1 MSTTAGAASAALE
14 PSLEEKSR
22 RKSPLRSSSRNPL
35 RRSNSPSPGIGSIFG
50 SRSNSRRIPL
60 GEYGGAI
67 AQRSVGGA
75 SPMSFLFRRS
85 RSQPISPAPDAALAD
100 GTRQQNMAALLAARR
115 KSKPCYIID
124 PRRSK
129 SMQVWDIV
137 TTLCLIFTALVTPYE
152 VAFLEMPRTWS
163 DAWNDPLFV
172 INRFI
177 DLVFI
182 TDMTLQF
189 DLMYQDQNRL
199 DGVKWI
205 DEPSQIFNNYV
216 KGW

>member
-1 MSTTAGAASAALE
+1 
-14 PSLEEKSR
+14 
-22 RKSPLRSSSRNPL
+22 
-35 RRSNSPSPGIGSIFG
+35 
-50 SRSNSRRIPL
+50 
-60 GEYGGAI
+60 
-67 AQRSVGGA
+67 
-75 SPMSFLFRRS
+75 
-85 RSQPISPAPDAALAD
+85 
-100 GTRQQNMAALLAARR
+100 
-115 KSKPCYIID
+115 
-124 PRRSK
+124 
-129 SMQVWDIV
+129 MQVWDIV

-189 DLMYQDQNRL
+189 GLMYQDQNRL